1 MAACAHIDRIDRD
14 TVTPQPPNGC
24 AECLESGDAWVH
36 LRMCA
41 GCGHVGCC
49 DSSPNRHATA
59 HAVSDDHPLVRSY
72 EPAEA
77 WWFCYIDDVAF
88 ELDGY
93 GPLTHRHYAPVRG
106 T

>member
-1 MAACAHIDRIDRD
+1 MAGCGHVEQINIDGAK
-14 TVTPQPPNGC
+14 PQPADGC
-24 AECLESGDAWVH
+24 GDCQRTGDLWVH

-41 GCGHVGCC
+41 TCGHVGCC

-59 HAVSDDHPLVRSY
+59 HVQTTGHPLVRSY

-77 WWFCYIDDVAF
+77 WWYCYVDDAAF

-93 GPLTHRHYAPVRG
+93 GPLTDRHHDPVA
-106 T
+106 